1 MSIPAAGARRPLQ
14 PLLHELAP
22 CVAAPGLLLSE
33 ADGQVRRGG
42 VSGWFVA
49 DIRLLDEL
57 VLTLHGT
64 NLELVNSSTSDADRQ
79 HFLYVARGLG
89 DEMPDPTVFV
99 DRRRVLSADHLV
111 ETVVVSSIANA
122 PVDVRLD
129 FDLVSDL
136 APMGKVKQGHHLPAV
151 PAQASTSGLS
161 WSDSRASVR
170 AVADPP
176 PDTVDVDRGRLG
188 WETRLNTGERLVV
201 TCTMT
206 PESAEPQ
213 FAPGGRAPWGA
224 DVRVVGD
231 DPRLGRVAA
240 QGLRDLAGLLL
251 RDTVEAGNG
260 EGGDQFLAAGS
271 PWFLTLFGRDSLWA
285 ARMLTPFTHGL
296 TMSTL
301 RTLARRQGRHDTL
314 GTEEQPGKILH
325 EVRKG
330 EVALG
335 VSSLPPVYYGSV
347 DATPLFVTTLADAW
361 QWGAPQGEVAD
372 LIPAARR
379 CLTWLTVQSEE
390 SGWLRYIDHNGQGLS
405 NQGWKDSHDSVQFA
419 DGRLADPPIALSEVQ
434 AYAYEAAVRGGEL
447 LATFGEPEVEGLA
460 AWAESL
466 KKRFVADFW
475 VNDGSGTGGYPAV
488 ALDGSGARVD
498 GVASNMGH
506 LLGTGILDDSEVG
519 LVAARLRSD
528 DMSSGFG
535 LRTLTTGS
543 PRFSRLSYHG
553 GSVWPHD
560 TAIAVM
566 GLAREGRI
574 EQAAALTAG
583 ILLAAEGFG
592 YRLPEL
598 YGGDGAD
605 DVPFPSAYPAAC
617 RPQAWA
623 AAAPLACLV
632 ALTGIDVDAAAG
644 RISHPTK
651 VSTLLGEFRIDGL
664 RLGAVSFSVSVD
676 SDGMVAVEV
685 PDGEGLEV
693 VCSGS
698 TCSVG
703 RGPEEV

>member
-1 MSIPAAGARRPLQ
+1 
-14 PLLHELAP
+14 
-22 CVAAPGLLLSE
+22 
-33 ADGQVRRGG
+33 
-42 VSGWFVA
+42 
-49 DIRLLDEL
+49 L
-57 VLTLHGT
+57 VLTLHGAD
-64 NLELVNSSTSDADRQ
+64 LELVNSSTADADRQ

-111 ETVVVSSIANA
+111 ETVVVSSIASA
-122 PVDVRLD
+122 PVDVGLD
-129 FDLVSDL
+129 LDLASDL

-151 PAQASTSGLS
+151 PAQASTPGLS

-176 PDTVDVDRGRLG
+176 PGTVDADRGRLG

-206 PESAEPQ
+206 PESVEPQ
-213 FAPGGRAPWGA
+213 FAPGGCAPWGA

-285 ARMLTPFTHGL
+285 ARMLTPFTHVL

-301 RTLARRQGRHDTL
+301 RTLARRQGRHDDL

-330 EVALG
+330 EVALS

-361 QWGAPQGEVAD
+361 QWGAPQDEVAD

-447 LATFGEPEVEGLA
+447 LASFGEPEVEGLA
-460 AWAESL
+460 AWAASL

-560 TAIAVM
+560 TAIAVL

-605 DVPFPSAYPAAC
+605 DVAFPSAYPAAC

-644 RISHPTK
+644 RISHPAK
-651 VSTLLGEFRIDGL
+651 VSTLLGAFRIDGL

-703 RGPEEV
+703 HGPEEVQRRDVPGST